1 MHPKS
6 KVGVWGKR
14 QWGVVSAVITIILLS
29 VSLISISLKK
39 EKLEVT
45 ASSSIVDQALWFGKN
60 GHFESAIEELDRA
73 IEIDPSK
80 PTFYALRASYLDS
93 LESHSDQ
100 LKLIL
105 QNLDMAIKMSKKT
118 ERKQYYQQRIQLY
131 LREQLFE
138 NALTDLDRMIDL
150 SEDGDEQ
157 SIYILKRAAILKD
170 NLSEFEAAFREY
182 ERALRLA
189 EEAQVLVQVLIAQ
202 ADLYLSLINGE
213 QEEFSR
219 VKQIYREALGTIS
232 KGNMSAEEKIGFISS
247 IWLGLKVFEEE
258 EQLAICMEYFEEFVP
273 ILQQEIPDID
283 LFMRS
288 FDRFA
293 KAKALA
299 KEDATYYGLKADFYN
314 GIYIWKDRKKDKFL
328 IQQYSKAIKLGT
340 PSQKE
345 YFLRKRASV
354 WDNMGKHRKAEKD
367 YGAVLNKRT
376 FHEIR
381 AKYYDGIKKFSL
393 AEKHERKIK
402 DRTSFYR
409 DRATYYDAIEQFSRA
424 DRCWKKILPSDE
436 YYEKR
441 AAFYDQKKMYQKADR
456 FYKKLLATSDF
467 YTERAAFYSQKGFYG
482 KAEDLF
488 DDLIKYAK
496 KKDRKNLNAFYVLRA
511 ANYDA
516 LGKYDRADKDF
527 KRAFKKQEFIRERAK
542 FYFCQGMTNKDKKEK
557 FSMLKKAEDFYDEW
571 EGRDIEM
578 ELERIYFYKLMN
590 RKKKLKKQVN
600 RVKKMKSDYADEFLD
615 AFLEKHTLDYYH
627 EQVDPCQFS
636 EILENPLSL
645 TDDDGA

>member
-29 VSLISISLKK
+29 ASLISTSLKK
-39 EKLEVT
+39 DKLEVT

-73 IEIDPSK
+73 IEIDPK
-80 PTFYALRASYLDS
+80 EPTFYALRASYLDS
-93 LESHSDQ
+93 LESHTDQ

-105 QNLDMAIKMSKKT
+105 QNLDMAIKMSKKSD
-118 ERKQYYQQRIQLY
+118 RKKYYEQRIELY

-157 SIYILKRAAILKD
+157 SIYILRRASILKD
-170 NLSEFEAAFREY
+170 DLSEFEAAFREY
-182 ERALRLA
+182 ERALTLVQ
-189 EEAQVLVQVLIAQ
+189 EAQILVQILVEQ
-202 ADLYLSLINGE
+202 ADLYLSLINGD
-213 QEEFSR
+213 QEEFAR
-219 VKQIYREALGTIS
+219 VKQIYHEALSTIS
-232 KGNMSAEEKIGFISS
+232 KEMIDDEEKMEYISS
-247 IWLGLKVFEEE
+247 IWLGLKVFEKE
-258 EQLAICMEYFEEFVP
+258 EQLAMCMEYFELFAP

-293 KAKALA
+293 EA
-299 KEDATYYGLKADFYN
+299 KEISKGDARYYGLKADFYG
-314 GIYIWKDRKKDKFL
+314 GIYTWKDKKKDKFL
-328 IQQYSKAIKLGT
+328 IKQYSKAIKLGDQ
-340 PSQKE
+340 SQKE
-345 YFLRKRASV
+345 YFLKKRASV
-354 WDNMGKHRKAEKD
+354 WDDMGKHTRAEKD
-367 YGAVLNKRT
+367 YAAVLDKRT
-376 FHEIR
+376 FHETR
-381 AKYYDGIKKFSL
+381 AKYYDSVKEFSL
-393 AEKHERKIK
+393 AEKHYRKIK
-402 DRTSFYR
+402 DRTSFYK

-424 DRCWKKILPSDE
+424 DRCWKKVLSSDE

-456 FYKKLLATSDF
+456 FYKKLLSTSAF
-467 YTERAAFYSQKGFYG
+467 YAERAAFYSQKGFYG

-496 KKDRKNLNAFYVLRA
+496 KRDRKNLNAYYVLRA

-516 LGKYDRADKDF
+516 LGKYDKADKDF

-557 FSMLKKAEDFYDEW
+557 FDMLKKAEDFYDEW
-571 EGRDIEM
+571 KGRDIEM
-578 ELERIYFYKLMN
+578 ELERIYFYKMMN

-600 RVKKMKSDYADEFLD
+600 RVKRMKSDYANEFLD

-627 EQVDPCQFS
+627 EQVDPCKFS